1 MKGEVG
7 LASTLGTGSTFWFT
21 ARIEKQ
27 AADHTKT
34 EERHLAP
41 LRVLVVDDNATNR
54 EILCRNILTW
64 KMSAVSAASGP
75 EALLKLRAAA
85 QQGKPYDLALLDLEM
100 PGMNGLALARAIKAD
115 FLIDGIRL
123 VALTSLGQAFNTAEL
138 GQAKIDT
145 YLVKPIKRSRLLDC
159 LANTANQRPARQP
172 VAKSDLA
179 DSAGARH
186 LHGSATR
193 QATHPPG

>member
-1 MKGEVG
+1 MMKGEVG
-7 LASTLGTGSTFWFT
+7 LESTPGTGSTFWFT

-34 EERHLAP
+34 EEPHHTP

-54 EILCRNILTW
+54 EILCRDILSW
-64 KMSAVSAASGP
+64 KMSVVTAANGP

-115 FLIDGIRL
+115 FLIHGIRL

-138 GQAKIDT
+138 RQVKIDT
-145 YLVKPIKRSRLLDC
+145 YLVKPIKR
-159 LANTANQRPARQP
+159 
-172 VAKSDLA
+172 
-179 DSAGARH
+179 
-186 LHGSATR
+186 
-193 QATHPPG
+193 